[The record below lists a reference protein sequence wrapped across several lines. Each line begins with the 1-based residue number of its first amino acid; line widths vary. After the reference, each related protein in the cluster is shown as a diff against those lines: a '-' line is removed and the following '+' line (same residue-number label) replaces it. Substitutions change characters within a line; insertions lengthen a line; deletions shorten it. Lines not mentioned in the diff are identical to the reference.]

1 MVVWAWQMPCQQRL
15 AFKIARDHIARQS
28 ARPGSGWKF
37 WLCPHEIP
45 HVPRHYL
52 LLSLLPTDPEKEEM
66 MRQLNLQYGGCV
78 YVTRKLRKHEKEA
91 KERAE
96 AAEAAAA
103 AAARASQ
110 SGMLLLLLVGRGPGG
125 GGLHPYSAIC

>member
-1 MVVWAWQMPCQQRL
+1 
-15 AFKIARDHIARQS
+15 
-28 ARPGSGWKF
+28 
-37 WLCPHEIP
+37 
-45 HVPRHYL
+45 
-52 LLSLLPTDPEKEEM
+52 M

-110 SGMLLLLLVGRGPGG
+110 SGMPFRLLCCSTPRALAAGG
-125 GGLHPYSAIC
+125 G

>member
-1 MVVWAWQMPCQQRL
+1 MA
-15 AFKIARDHIARQS
+15 
-28 ARPGSGWKF
+28 
-37 WLCPHEIP
+37 
-45 HVPRHYL
+45 
-52 LLSLLPTDPEKEEM
+52 TDPEKEEM
-66 MRQLNLQYGGCV
+66 MRQLNRQYGGCV

-110 SGMLLLLLVGRGPGG
+110 SGTVQ
-125 GGLHPYSAIC
+125 LHCSDALGTQ